1 MIFYAIIIST
11 TKTKGMI
18 LRKPSEEEVEKVKQS
33 QIEKEKSGRF
43 VCVDASTLVF
53 VKDGQ
58 NINTVIAR
66 FLNKRQERGV
76 KSYVSMGF

>member
-43 VCVDASTLVF
+43 VRVDASTLVF

-58 NINTVIAR
+58 NINAVIAR

>member
-43 VCVDASTLVF
+43 VRVDASTLVF

-58 NINTVIAR
+58 NINAVIAR
-66 FLNKRQERGV
+66 FLNKRQERGA

>member
-1 MIFYAIIIST
+1 
-11 TKTKGMI
+11 MI
-18 LRKPSEEEVEKVKQS
+18 LRKPSEEEIEKVKQS

-43 VCVDASTLVF
+43 VRVDASTLVF

-58 NINTVIAR
+58 NINAVIAR

>member
-18 LRKPSEEEVEKVKQS
+18 LRKPSEEEIEKVKQS

-43 VCVDASTLVF
+43 VRVDASTLVF

-58 NINTVIAR
+58 NINAVIAR